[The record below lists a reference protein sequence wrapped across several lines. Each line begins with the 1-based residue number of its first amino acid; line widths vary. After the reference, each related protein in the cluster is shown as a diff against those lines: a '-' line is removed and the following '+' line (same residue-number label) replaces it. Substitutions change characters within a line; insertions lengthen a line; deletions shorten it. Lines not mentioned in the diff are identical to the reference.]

1 MATKYII
8 FQSSVEANIGWYES
22 LGKGR
27 GGESI
32 GLGGGSEKDKKISGM
47 QDWMTAIN
55 NAKH

>member
-27 GGESI
+27 GGENI
-32 GLGGGSEKDKKISGM
+32 GLGGGSEKDKKSLECKIR
-47 QDWMTAIN
+47 
-55 NAKH
+55 